1 MTPALQI
8 LLAVRRA
15 KTEQEV
21 EAEFNNRQKMI
32 ASGQILDTRKQREH
46 VVQITQDDIVDQT
59 PKSQSLLLESQIAT
73 LHEIY
78 TECDKYNDQIL
89 KRQDYLM
96 ALRTD
101 DRIVDFID
109 LDAVKVAAARP
120 KVLTFDQVLV
130 EIEKDEMYEMM
141 HQSKR
146 EDTINHKEFIT
157 WSEFLSYF

>member
-15 KTEQEV
+15 RTEQEV

-32 ASGQILDTRKQREH
+32 ASGQILDSRKHH
-46 VVQITQDDIVDQT
+46 VQQNVTQDEIVDQT
-59 PKSQSLLLESQIAT
+59 PKSQCLLLGSQIAT
-73 LHEIY
+73 LQEIY

-109 LDAVKVAAARP
+109 MDAVKVAAARP

-141 HQSKR
+141 H
-146 EDTINHKEFIT
+146 
-157 WSEFLSYF
+157 